1 MNVIK
6 KAIIS
11 PPALSSIDYN
21 EPALLAFVSV
31 NASAEGAGAVLE
43 QMGRNG
49 KRYLIRFKST
59 L

>member
-1 MNVIK
+1 VIK

-11 PPALSSIDYN
+11 LLALSSMDYN

-31 NASAEGAGAVLE
+31 NASAKGAGAVLE
-43 QMGRNG
+43 QIGRDG
-49 KRYLIRFKST
+49 KRHLIRFKST